1 MNGTDEHG
9 TDINGTDENGTDV
22 FGTDE
27 NGTDENGT
35 DVYGTDENG
44 TNADGET
51 YSPRRPGTGP
61 WGTGSWGN
69 PNRSTEDLIDG
80 PEEDWYEDAPYRPT
94 NQTEGSD
101 KPTYEST
108 EGPGSENA
116 GPGAGSNRPAR
127 PTSPGQSAGC
137 LLYTSRCV

>member
-1 MNGTDEHG
+1 MCIRD
-9 TDINGTDENGTDV
+9 
-22 FGTDE
+22 
-27 NGTDENGT
+27 
-35 DVYGTDENG
+35 
-44 TNADGET
+44 
-51 YSPRRPGTGP
+51 RPGTGP
-61 WGTGSWGN
+61 WGTGGWGN

-127 PTSPGQSAGC
+127 QMCIRDRMKRP
-137 LLYTSRCV
+137 LVVEEERINF